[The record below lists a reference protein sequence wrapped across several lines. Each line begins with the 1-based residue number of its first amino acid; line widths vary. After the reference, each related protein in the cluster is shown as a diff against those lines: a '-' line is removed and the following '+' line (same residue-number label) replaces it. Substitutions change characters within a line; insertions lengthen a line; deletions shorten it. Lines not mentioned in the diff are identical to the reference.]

1 MKKLPNEIVEKIS
14 DFEAESDLS
23 LPGFALEKD
32 YFLLDVIALIKA
44 LPPSPDFRFVFCGGT
59 CLAKAYGILHRMSED
74 VDFKLVPTEAT
85 SHLTKAALRRKL
97 SEFVKT
103 VITALEA
110 DGFGKSSITRRSLDS
125 NSYTEIDIEYE
136 SAFSKPSSLRPHL
149 LLELTHSN
157 LSAQTE
163 SHQVGLLLDKLSYGS
178 YASPIEIECVSLLE
192 ALAEKLVSFPR
203 RLSLHLQKTNHIKAL
218 DSASG
223 WDKALVRH
231 LYDVHQIIQSD
242 PAVISDLE
250 NLANIVSRVI
260 VHDAIEFENQHPQFY
275 LTPLV
280 QLNDAL
286 IWAGESESLK
296 NQYQVFVADMVY
308 ASPTDTP
315 SFDEALHI
323 FSRTLQTALALIK
336 AEDIAKSL
344 ATANKLN

>member
-1 MKKLPNEIVEKIS
+1 VKKLPNEIVEKIS

-32 YFLLDVIALIKA
+32 YFVLDVIALIKA

-85 SHLTKAALRRKL
+85 FQLTKAALRRKL

-110 DGFGKSSITRRSLDS
+110 DGFEKNSITRRSQDS

-136 SAFSKPSSLRPHL
+136 SAFSKPASLRPHL
-149 LLELTHSN
+149 LLELNHSN
-157 LSAQTE
+157 LRAQTE
-163 SHQVGLLLDKLSYGS
+163 SLQVGLLLDKLSFGS
-178 YASPIEIECVSLLE
+178 YTSPIEIECISLGE

-203 RLSLHLQKTNHIKAL
+203 RLALHLQKNTTVKTL

-242 PAVISDLE
+242 PAVISDSE
-250 NLANIVSRVI
+250 NLARIVSSVI

-286 IWAGESESLK
+286 IRAGESESLK
-296 NQYQVFVADMVY
+296 NQYQAFVADMVY

-315 SFDEALHI
+315 SFEEALHI
-323 FSRTLQTALALIK
+323 FSRTLQTSLALIK

-344 ATANKLN
+344 APAIQLN